1 LGAAGDVFESGGAW
15 EVPVASYHFDIGS
28 RAQKAGRF
36 IARVRDEL
44 VRVLS
49 EKKRDGLTQHAL
61 AQRLGVN
68 RSVINRQLSGESNL
82 TLRSLADI
90 AWAMDM
96 ELSFELRHPEKAPG
110 RNEPVTTSTINHGQ
124 IRVVNV
130 RSPKNGAGYSHN
142 SNFEPFSGAAE

>member
-1 LGAAGDVFESGGAW
+1 M
-15 EVPVASYHFDIGS
+15 ASYHFDIGS

-44 VRVLS
+44 LRVLS
-49 EKKRDGLTQHAL
+49 EKKKEGLTQQAL

-82 TLRSLADI
+82 TLRSLAEI

-96 ELSFELRHPEKAPG
+96 ELSFELRHPEIAPG
-110 RNEPVTTSTINHGQ
+110 RNEPLTTSTINHGQ
-124 IRVVNV
+124 IRIVNV
-130 RSPKNGAGYSHN
+130 RSPKAGCGIPHN
-142 SNFEPFSGAAE
+142 SNIEPFSGAAE